1 MWFLGLGV
9 WWLDFLFFFFIIE
22 VSEVVEVVEVGNL
35 VVFSRE
41 EGVF

>member
-1 MWFLGLGV
+1 MRFLGLGV